1 MLLTWE
7 TSQLM
12 RSMARAFVAI
22 ECRTATGSPPSRGFP
37 PAVGLAMSACESGWW
52 ASVTGANNYF
62 GITRPSTFPGDPQSA
77 WCKTTEYTT
86 LTGLTRFRD
95 DERATA
101 VLVDPAKGEYSMFRW
116 FAVYPSL
123 EAAVEAYVDLL
134 IDSMR
139 YHPAWAAFQKDGD
152 ADKFLQAVCAAGYA
166 TGPAFKVELEIDH
179 QQNII
184 HAIEMACAE
193 RTQ

>member
-1 MLLTWE
+1 M
-7 TSQLM
+7 Q
-12 RSMARAFVAI
+12 SMARAFVAI
-22 ECRTATGSPPSRGFP
+22 ERRTATGTPPSRGFP

-62 GITRPSTFPGDPQSA
+62 GITRPPAHSGDAQSA
-77 WCKTTEYTT
+77 WCKTTEFTT
-86 LTGLTRFRD
+86 PTGLARFRD

-101 VLVDPAKGEYSMFRW
+101 VLIDPAKGEYGMFRW

-139 YHPAWAAFQKDGD
+139 YHPAWLAYQKDGD
-152 ADKFLQAVCAAGYA
+152 SDKFLQAVCGLRDGACVQSGTRDRTPAKRPARRRHGAADSM
-166 TGPAFKVELEIDH
+166 TRNPRSDKH
-179 QQNII
+179 
-184 HAIEMACAE
+184 
-193 RTQ
+193 

>member
-1 MLLTWE
+1 M
-7 TSQLM
+7 
-12 RSMARAFVAI
+12 
-22 ECRTATGSPPSRGFP
+22 SR
-37 PAVGLAMSACESGWW
+37 VGGQ
-52 ASVTGANNYF
+52 ASVTGTNNYF
-62 GITRPSTFPGDPQSA
+62 GITRPPTFPGDPQSA

-86 LTGLTRFRD
+86 PTGLTRFRD

-101 VLVDPAKGEYSMFRW
+101 VLIDPAKGEYSMFRW
-116 FAVYPSL
+116 FAVYRSL

-139 YHPAWAAFQKDGD
+139 YHPAWLAYQSDGD

-166 TGPAFKVELEIDH
+166 TGPAFKVELTIAH
-179 QQNII
+179 QQNIV
-184 HAIEMACAE
+184 HAVGIARTE

>member
-1 MLLTWE
+1 
-7 TSQLM
+7 M
-12 RSMARAFVAI
+12 RQMAVAFVAI
-22 ECRTATGSPPSRGFP
+22 ERRTATGSPPSRGFP

-62 GITRPSTFPGDPQSA
+62 GITRPPTFPGDPQSA
-77 WCKTTEYTT
+77 WCKTTEFTT
-86 LTGLTRFRD
+86 PTGLTRFRD

-101 VLVDPAKGEYSMFRW
+101 VLINPAKGEYSMYRW

-134 IDSMR
+134 ID
-139 YHPAWAAFQKDGD
+139 P
-152 ADKFLQAVCAAGYA
+152 CAITPRGWLIRRTVTRTSFSRPSARRA
-166 TGPAFKVELEIDH
+166 TLRGRRSKWNSKIAH
-179 QQNII
+179 QQNIL
-184 HAIEMACAE
+184 HAVEMARAE